1 MRTRA
6 ERLRD
11 VIAACEQCV
20 QAMGKDLRTPTE
32 RVEQLWFAMDDQVEA
47 IEQAEANGDDDALR
61 QHLLIM
67 LELTERIERELP
79 D

>member
-1 MRTRA
+1 MRTRS

-47 IEQAEANGDDDALR
+47 LEQAEALGDEDALR

-79 D
+79 E